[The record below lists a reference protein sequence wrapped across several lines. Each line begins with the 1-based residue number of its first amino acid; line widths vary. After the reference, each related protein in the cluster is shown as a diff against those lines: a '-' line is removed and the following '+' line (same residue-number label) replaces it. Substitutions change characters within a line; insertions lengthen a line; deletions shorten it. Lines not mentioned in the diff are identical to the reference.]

1 VLRICGRLELTP
13 DVFQGFRMDYSVV
26 AKYPAM
32 ASLAGAS
39 SPLPCGLQLG
49 DPDALQVN
57 ADLITV
63 FGWFSPAGEVTL
75 FAPQALTLAAKSHG
89 LLHASVVLHSGGSG
103 GAAVDHLGR
112 LVAVNWR
119 SDLPTLPPREN
130 YMAYMRMVSWLLPEH
145 GLALSDRDETGVAY
159 WNDGVMAW
167 NEQHGRV

>member
-1 VLRICGRLELTP
+1 
-13 DVFQGFRMDYSVV
+13 MDYSVV
-26 AKYPAM
+26 AKHQAM

-39 SPLPCGLQLG
+39 SPLPAGLQLG
-49 DPDALQVN
+49 NPDALQVN

-89 LLHASVVLHSGGSG
+89 LLQASVVLHSGGSG
-103 GAAVDHLGR
+103 GAAVDHRGR

-119 SDLPTLPPREN
+119 SDLPALPPKKT

-145 GLALSDRDETGVAY
+145 GLALSDRYETGMAH

-167 NEQHGRV
+167 NEQLGRV